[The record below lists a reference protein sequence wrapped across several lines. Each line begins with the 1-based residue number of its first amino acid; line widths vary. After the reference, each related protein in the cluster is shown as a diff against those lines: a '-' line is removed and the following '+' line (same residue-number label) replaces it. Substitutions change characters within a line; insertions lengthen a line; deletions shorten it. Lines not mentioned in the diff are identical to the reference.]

1 MSNRITPFSSQDLEA
16 VSRVL
21 ADTARGL
28 SGSQIGWL
36 LQEIR
41 VEDVDPGNTKW
52 KRLYNALAAAQN
64 KHQVG
69 NHLIQFI
76 NAAMNP
82 VSYARDRESFIWRR
96 DELNVVLAFSGFY
109 VRDDGKVGHAN
120 RAATLDAALARAGKL
135 KSALE
140 NRSVHEE
147 VYKYCRSELLD
158 ENYFHAVF
166 EATKGVAQRIR
177 DLSGLGGDGADLVN
191 KAFTGQ
197 SPVLA
202 LGPLNTESEKSE
214 QRGFANLLIGLF
226 GAVRNPLAHAT
237 KTNWPMSEQDALDI
251 FSLVSLVHRKLDG
264 VRPAEGH

>member
-1 MSNRITPFSSQDLEA
+1 MSNRILPFSPQDLEA

-96 DELNVVLAFSGFY
+96 NELNVVLAFSGFY

-166 EATKGVAQRIR
+166 EATKGVAQKGSAIFLDWAVMALTWSIR
-177 DLSGLGGDGADLVN
+177 
-191 KAFTGQ
+191 
-197 SPVLA
+197 P
-202 LGPLNTESEKSE
+202 
-214 QRGFANLLIGLF
+214 
-226 GAVRNPLAHAT
+226 
-237 KTNWPMSEQDALDI
+237 
-251 FSLVSLVHRKLDG
+251 SLVSPPYWH
-264 VRPAEGH
+264 